1 MNRSLACLRSYVA
14 AWWMKLIAAVVVL
27 AAVQAIVFLK
37 PIAILEP
44 AWPQPT
50 LVHWSEAEREL
61 DHQVLA
67 DVEGLDVESGFFSL
81 PSSQVRSL
89 VQRLP
94 SLRYCRVQVPG
105 DVGEGTHAESV
116 REAIAA
122 FFDEVA
128 QSPGID
134 AVELA
139 GVTRIEVVKLMH
151 GSPGIRAL
159 YTSQLYGAGAGGD
172 AERLATLV
180 DAVITMPELEV
191 LGLPPGMAAQLSVL
205 DPARTGAL
213 AAHPSLR
220 TLLVSPHE
228 AEVNAAV
235 WRSCQKLLPGIR
247 IGVTHVDRGRL
258 SAAWGVL
265 AATMFVSGL
274 LVLSAAGMLV
284 LSAAAVVP
292 DYAATHRRV
301 VLGILVVI
309 ASLAAICLWRLNV
322 AVLPATLWAAFAAC
336 LPAASLEWDRR
347 QANPGVLVVSV
358 SSAWCVGFIVPL
370 SIIRHGDWWVWL
382 DRFLASNVPTPTTW
396 CLLAGVV
403 GLVVVAW
410 RAIGCYAE
418 SLTAHGRAAAV
429 TTSRRDA
436 WRQMSRVSRLA
447 ESRFSRLWGVA
458 PVIASRAIRRDRL
471 SGCETAASR
480 RRLLAEGMMTIPLG
494 RLVVHVVVLVVMMPL
509 VLRLTVPGFKENTLL
524 FATALGAIALA
535 AVWFAPLM
543 GWNERSARVAMEIGS
558 VMPRALYVAAVRGL
572 LVRQMLLPMMVV
584 FTLLAGVLF
593 FRGGEAWLVV
603 PLAGVTIAAGVITIS
618 TVELALTVRSTFV
631 SFLATF
637 LVGYPAF
644 GASAMSVAVL
654 FNKDATWPV
663 EVWVRY
669 MPFVVLA
676 AMAVIMRV
684 LVSRRIRSFEFGRL
698 V

>member
-27 AAVQAIVFLK
+27 AAVQAIVVLK

-50 LVHWSEAEREL
+50 LVHWSEAEGERDL
-61 DHQVLA
+61 PFLQN
-67 DVEGLDVESGFFSL
+67 VEGLDIESGFFSL
-81 PSSQVRSL
+81 PVGQVRSL
-89 VQRLP
+89 MRRLP
-94 SLRYCRVQVPG
+94 RLRYCRVQVPG
-105 DVGEGTHAESV
+105 SVGESEAESV

-205 DPARTGAL
+205 DPARTVAL

-301 VLGILVVI
+301 
-309 ASLAAICLWRLNV
+309 WR
-322 AVLPATLWAAFAAC
+322 
-336 LPAASLEWDRR
+336 R
-347 QANPGVLVVSV
+347 G
-358 SSAWCVGFIVPL
+358 
-370 SIIRHGDWWVWL
+370 RHG
-382 DRFLASNVPTPTTW
+382 
-396 CLLAGVV
+396 G
-403 GLVVVAW
+403 
-410 RAIGCYAE
+410 
-418 SLTAHGRAAAV
+418 GR
-429 TTSRRDA
+429 
-436 WRQMSRVSRLA
+436 
-447 ESRFSRLWGVA
+447 
-458 PVIASRAIRRDRL
+458 
-471 SGCETAASR
+471 
-480 RRLLAEGMMTIPLG
+480 
-494 RLVVHVVVLVVMMPL
+494 
-509 VLRLTVPGFKENTLL
+509 
-524 FATALGAIALA
+524 
-535 AVWFAPLM
+535 
-543 GWNERSARVAMEIGS
+543 
-558 VMPRALYVAAVRGL
+558 
-572 LVRQMLLPMMVV
+572 
-584 FTLLAGVLF
+584 
-593 FRGGEAWLVV
+593 
-603 PLAGVTIAAGVITIS
+603 
-618 TVELALTVRSTFV
+618 
-631 SFLATF
+631 
-637 LVGYPAF
+637 
-644 GASAMSVAVL
+644 
-654 FNKDATWPV
+654 
-663 EVWVRY
+663 
-669 MPFVVLA
+669 
-676 AMAVIMRV
+676 
-684 LVSRRIRSFEFGRL
+684 
-698 V
+698 